1 MTMRDPSPR
10 RETLAEVQRML
21 AEARPEQIRRLIA
34 DILASGEGRDE
45 APERRLT

>member
-21 AEARPEQIRRLIA
+21 SEARAEQIRRLVA
-34 DILASGEGRDE
+34 DILALAEGRDE
-45 APERRLT
+45 ASERRLT